1 MTKEES
7 EAIANGL
14 LELARKKRDEALR
27 KIPGLR
33 KKHPSDFCEIQ
44 KLIDRLGELLGDG
57 RITDQAQELF
67 KKIHALWMKGLP
79 NSLPYVASM
88 YSGFYSEKERLT
100 EKERD
105 LLCFVRDFND
115 SQKEKLKSA
124 FEENFKEVAQKIID
138 SLKEH
143 PEFISNFVKKMYA
156 YDEERESFG
165 VVFELL
171 GATKWSGWKGDGD
184 SELQFYFT
192 DNEELAI
199 LKSICEI
206 LNVANKLDCVNFDCI
221 PENGYESFKV
231 KMANIDLL
239 GKQKVYIAEQSSL
252 FVQKNELSEAHLN
265 GLFSICENVLLR
277 PYDFEDLPALVFHT
291 SAFIEMLPMTA
302 RYDALG

>member
-1 MTKEES
+1 M
-7 EAIANGL
+7 
-14 LELARKKRDEALR
+14 
-27 KIPGLR
+27 
-33 KKHPSDFCEIQ
+33 
-44 KLIDRLGELLGDG
+44 
-57 RITDQAQELF
+57 
-67 KKIHALWMKGLP
+67 
-79 NSLPYVASM
+79 
-88 YSGFYSEKERLT
+88 
-100 EKERD
+100 
-105 LLCFVRDFND
+105 LCFVRDFND

-138 SLKEH
+138 SLKKH

-156 YDEERESFG
+156 YDEEREAFG

-171 GATKWSGWKGDGD
+171 GATKWSGWKDDGD

-192 DNEELAI
+192 DIEELAI

-231 KMANIDLL
+231 KMANVDLL
-239 GKQKVYIAEQSSL
+239 GKQKVYIAEQSGL
-252 FVQKNELSEAHLN
+252 FVQKNELSEAQLN

-291 SAFIEMLPMTA
+291 SAFIEMLPMTV
-302 RYDALG
+302 RYDVLGQK